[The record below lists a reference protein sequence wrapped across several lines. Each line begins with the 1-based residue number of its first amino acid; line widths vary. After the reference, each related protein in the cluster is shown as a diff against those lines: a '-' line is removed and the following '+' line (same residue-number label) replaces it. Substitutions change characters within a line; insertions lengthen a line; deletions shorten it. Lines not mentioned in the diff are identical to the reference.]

1 MKMKK
6 IAVLLS
12 VILAVQG
19 FIPDTAL
26 FASETASGN
35 EAYATVIEDGGGAEA
50 IGYEAPEVEE
60 AETEEEDS
68 ISSDRLDDNTSV
80 EWPTNAT
87 TVSAGSFDTIYE
99 YHDGKGYGFAFWIDD
114 GME

>member
-19 FIPDTAL
+19 FVPDTAL

-60 AETEEEDS
+60 AETEEAE
-68 ISSDRLDDNTSV
+68 SDKP
-80 EWPTNAT
+80 EA
-87 TVSAGSFDTIYE
+87 
-99 YHDGKGYGFAFWIDD
+99 
-114 GME
+114 